1 MTSNADK
8 ALIYLKE
15 SAELTEGKS
24 DGLLSVETIVNNQ
37 SLSEKLSYSTILQMN
52 TAAAMFC
59 QGNTA
64 GAKEQLEE
72 LLEKLDLKVLASS
85 SDSKGILPAYLVNIL
100 VYLLLKTSKFNRPLI
115 PFRELQSRS

>member
-1 MTSNADK
+1 
-8 ALIYLKE
+8 
-15 SAELTEGKS
+15 
-24 DGLLSVETIVNNQ
+24 
-37 SLSEKLSYSTILQMN
+37 MN

-72 LLEKLDLKVLASS
+72 LLEKLDLKVLAST

-100 VYLLLKTSKFNRPLI
+100 VYLLLKTSKFHRPLM